1 MNVKKSNIWGS
12 NNNFCN
18 LAEQYP
24 GFTLA
29 RVLSQ
34 EKNMYRLL
42 TDEGECFARVS
53 GKFRYRAVNTSD
65 FPAVGDFV
73 MADHICEDSP
83 GVIHVLLPRKSV
95 FIRKAAGTGQ
105 TEQVVAANIDTV
117 FICMALNNDFN
128 IRRMER
134 YLSIAWESGAV
145 PVVVLTKSD
154 LCEELEQKRLAV
166 EAAAIG
172 VDILETSAFEK
183 NGIDKI
189 QKYLQEG
196 NTVAFIGSSG
206 VGKSTL
212 INCLLGDERLAVGGL
227 RDDDKGRHTTTH
239 RELLF
244 LPDGAVVIDTPGMR
258 EIGMWDSEE
267 GIDRTFA
274 DIEELAHHCRFR
286 DCTHTSEP
294 GCEVRKALEYGSLS
308 KERFMSY
315 KKLKTENA
323 YFEDSESYLAVK
335 EKKFKEIAKFN
346 RNNRK
351 R

>member
-1 MNVKKSNIWGS
+1 M
-12 NNNFCN
+12 
-18 LAEQYP
+18 
-24 GFTLA
+24 
-29 RVLSQ
+29 Q
-34 EKNMYRLL
+34 E
-42 TDEGECFARVS
+42 FQ
-53 GKFRYRAVNTSD
+53 
-65 FPAVGDFV
+65 
-73 MADHICEDSP
+73 DSP

-239 RELLF
+239 LR
-244 LPDGAVVIDTPGMR
+244 
-258 EIGMWDSEE
+258 S
-267 GIDRTFA
+267 
-274 DIEELAHHCRFR
+274 
-286 DCTHTSEP
+286 
-294 GCEVRKALEYGSLS
+294 
-308 KERFMSY
+308 
-315 KKLKTENA
+315 
-323 YFEDSESYLAVK
+323 
-335 EKKFKEIAKFN
+335 
-346 RNNRK
+346 
-351 R
+351 